1 MFSAVTQHYS
11 QVRRLLQSVLLDPA
25 TIEDMSSED
34 LDLLLRVAR
43 RARLL
48 GTVAKDLQECGQFES
63 LPQVA
68 KDHLL
73 SALVLADSRARLA
86 KWELDRIAWALR
98 DHPEIRPIAMKGCA
112 YLLLNTPNARGRIF
126 ADVDLML
133 PEPQLENVERHLN
146 GFGWQSGKLSPYD
159 QNYYR
164 NWTHELPPLMHV
176 EREVEIDLHHNVL
189 PRTARLK
196 PPASKLLKAS
206 KPVVG
211 SRYSVLSNEDIVLH
225 SMTHL
230 MFADDLAD
238 KLRDLVD
245 IDQLMRHFAGE
256 DESFWDHLLHRAQVL
271 DLRRPAFYAL
281 RYARELLESPVPD
294 SVIAAS
300 MNFAPPVP
308 IVWIMDRLVPRA
320 LFPQHPDH
328 PSRVTAFCRL
338 SLYIRSHWIRMPP
351 WLLAYH
357 LSYKFYLTR
366 IRRVAK
372 TPAGSAEA

>member
-1 MFSAVTQHYS
+1 MRQHYF
-11 QVRRLLQSVLLDPA
+11 QVRDLLQSVLRDPA
-25 TIEDMSSED
+25 VVSDLSSGD

-48 GTVAKDLQECGQFES
+48 GTLALDLQARGLFDS

-68 KDHLL
+68 RDHLQ
-73 SALVLADSRARLA
+73 SALVLAESRAKLA

-98 DHPEIRPIAMKGCA
+98 DHDEIQPVAMKGCA
-112 YLLLNTPNARGRIF
+112 YLLLKTPNARGRIF

-133 PEPQLENVERHLN
+133 PEAQLEDVERHLN
-146 GFGWQSGKLSPYD
+146 RFGWRSEELSPYD

-196 PPASKLLKAS
+196 PQAAELLKTA
-206 KPVVG
+206 KPVAN

-245 IDQLMRHFAGE
+245 IDQLMRLFAGE
-256 DESFWDHLLHRAQVL
+256 DKVFWDRLLHRAKAL

-281 RYARELLESPVPD
+281 RYARSLLASPIPD
-294 SVIAAS
+294 VTIAAS
-300 MNFAPPVP
+300 KSFAPPAS

-320 LFPQHPDH
+320 LFPLHPDH

-338 SLYIRSHWIRMPP
+338 MLYVRSHWIRMPP

-366 IRRVAK
+366 IRRVSK
-372 TPAGSAEA
+372 TPADTAAG